1 MFTFY
6 LLLFCLSSGLCR
18 VKSLS
23 KGTSKKDLSSSS
35 SATNLRDPSPTPV
48 PVDYSS
54 FDAPSE
60 SRKVWS
66 KQNDRDAAAPTSSNT
81 ESRIP
86 LSSTTRGSTPRQG
99 NGYGYSEESNAN
111 QQDGR
116 ILSKKGSMNG
126 HTAPPPHMDGVRIRG
141 ESPVKWNDIKSN
153 EFEAEDDLNSL
164 LKVSFLV
171 HSESYLFNC

>member
-1 MFTFY
+1 
-6 LLLFCLSSGLCR
+6 LCR

-23 KGTSKKDLSSSS
+23 KGTSKKDLSSAS
-35 SATNLRDPSPTPV
+35 SAANLRDPSPTPV
-48 PVDYSS
+48 PIDYSS

-66 KQNDRDAAAPTSSNT
+66 KQNDRDAALPTSSNT

-86 LSSTTRGSTPRQG
+86 LSSTTRGSTPRRG

-126 HTAPPPHMDGVRIRG
+126 HTAPTPQMNGFKIRG
-141 ESPVKWNDIKSN
+141 ESPVKWKDMKSN
-153 EFEAEDDLNSL
+153 EIEGEDDFSSL
-164 LKVSFLV
+164 LKVSFMV
-171 HSESYLFNC
+171 CFAFFLFNAAFFFNKLSLLV